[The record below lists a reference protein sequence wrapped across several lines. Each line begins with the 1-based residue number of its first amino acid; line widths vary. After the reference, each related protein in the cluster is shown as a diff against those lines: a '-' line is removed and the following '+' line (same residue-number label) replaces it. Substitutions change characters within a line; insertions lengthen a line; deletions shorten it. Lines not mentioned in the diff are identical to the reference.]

1 VLEHQSL
8 PDTLRQTLRRRILGN
23 ELPAGSRLVEAD
35 LAADY
40 GVSRATVRQ
49 ALRDLQSEGLVE
61 ISPRRHTMVI
71 RMSPEDI
78 TDICH
83 ARYVLES
90 AAAREAIEK
99 LPGDFFTRLDR
110 VIDDMARAAERG
122 DVDEVVTGDTRFHQM
137 IVKAAG
143 RRRVAELWATMNAQ
157 MYTLM
162 RFSLDRQGLNLPE
175 VSHRH
180 RTLAKALAT
189 RDAATVESAI
199 RAHYLD
205 PTPKEDQ

>member
-23 ELPAGSRLVEAD
+23 ELPAGSRLVEAG

-90 AAAREAIEK
+90 AAAREAIDRMS
-99 LPGDFFTRLDR
+99 GDFFILLDR
-110 VIDDMARAAERG
+110 VIEEMARAAERG

-137 IVKAAG
+137 IVKASG
-143 RRRVAELWATMNAQ
+143 RRRVTELWETMNAQ
-157 MYTLM
+157 MYALM
-162 RFSLDRQGLNLPE
+162 RSSLDRQGLELPE
-175 VSHRH
+175 VARRH
-180 RTLAKALAT
+180 RSLVKALAT
-189 RDAATVESAI
+189 RDSAIIETAI

-205 PTPKEDQ
+205 PTPKEHE

>member
-8 PDTLRQTLRRRILGN
+8 PDTLRQTLRRRILNN
-23 ELPAGSRLVEAD
+23 ELPAGSRLVEAG

-71 RMSPEDI
+71 RMSADDI

-90 AAAREAIEK
+90 AAAREAIEA
-99 LPGDFFTRLDR
+99 LSGDFFARLDR
-110 VIDDMARAAERG
+110 VIDDMAAAAERG
-122 DVDEVVTGDTRFHQM
+122 DVDEVVTSDTRFHQL
-137 IVKAAG
+137 IVKASG
-143 RRRVAELWATMNAQ
+143 LRRVTELWETMNAQ
-157 MYTLM
+157 MYALM
-162 RFSLDRQGLNLPE
+162 RSSLDRQGLELPE
-175 VSHRH
+175 VAHRH

-189 RDAATVESAI
+189 RDAAAIETAI

-205 PTPKEDQ
+205 PTPKEHR

>member
-8 PDTLRQTLRRRILGN
+8 PDTLRQTLRRRILNN
-23 ELPAGSRLVEAD
+23 ELPAGSRLVEAG

-90 AAAREAIEK
+90 AAAREAIERMS
-99 LPGDFFTRLDR
+99 GDFFALLDE
-110 VIDDMARAAERG
+110 VVDDMARAAERG
-122 DVDEVVTGDTRFHQM
+122 NVDEVVASDTRFHQM
-137 IVKAAG
+137 IVTASG
-143 RRRVAELWATMNAQ
+143 RRRVTELWTTMNAQ
-157 MYTLM
+157 MYALM
-162 RFSLDRQGLNLPE
+162 RSSLDRQGLELPE
-175 VSHRH
+175 VAHRH
-180 RTLAKALAT
+180 RSLAKALAT
-189 RDAATVESAI
+189 LDAATVETAI
-199 RAHYLD
+199 RAHYLA
-205 PTPKEDQ
+205 PTPKEDE